1 MTEETLLQV
10 DDLSKK
16 FCRNLKKSLWYGLKD
31 IAGEL
36 TSRNVNG
43 PNLRADEF
51 WALHKV
57 SLELKRGE
65 CLGLIGPNGSGKST
79 FLKLVNGLIKPDRGT
94 ISVTGRVGALIE
106 LGTGF
111 NPILTGR
118 ENIYINGSVLGLT
131 KTEIESKLDSIIE
144 FSEIGE
150 YIDSPVQNY
159 SSGMKVRLGF
169 AIAAQMDPD
178 VLLVDEVLAVGDIGF
193 RKKCFHAI
201 DRISKKAAIIL
212 VSHAMPQVARVCT
225 KIAVLNRGEIH
236 YTGNDAPEGI
246 RRYYSLFEEQPS
258 LITGNGKA
266 KIHRIELES
275 RDGMGVREIRYRDDL
290 IVHLLLTIDPEIQD
304 PVVGFYFLSQENQ
317 VVAQCNSS
325 YHRIPIKNTGN
336 RLQLKVSVPNFNL
349 NPGKYFFSVGIRS
362 ANDLEVLELHHAV
375 FAVSVTGG
383 FVGLAPVQFK
393 GDWEITE
400 VKTADQPNN

>member
-1 MTEETLLQV
+1 MSEEVLLKV
-10 DDLSKK
+10 DNLSKK
-16 FCRNLKKSLWYGLKD
+16 FCRNLKQSLWYGLKD

-36 TSRNVNG
+36 TRRNFSDFD
-43 PNLRADEF
+43 LRPGEF
-51 WALHKV
+51 WALNNV

-79 FLKLVNGLIKPDRGT
+79 FLKLVNGLIKPDRGK
-94 ISVTGRVGALIE
+94 IAVFGRVGALIE

-131 KTEIESKLDSIIE
+131 KREIEYKLNSIIE

-193 RKKCFHAI
+193 RMKCFNAI
-201 DRISKKAAIIL
+201 DRISKNAAIIL
-212 VSHAMPQVARVCT
+212 VSHSMPQIARVCT
-225 KIAVLNRGEIH
+225 NIIVMNRGTNY

-246 RRYYSLFEEQPS
+246 RQYYSLFNEQPP

-266 KIHRIELES
+266 KIHRIELECNG
-275 RDGMGVREIRYRDDL
+275 RIGVQRLRYRDDL
-290 IVHLLLTIDPEIQD
+290 IVHLYLTIDPEIRD

-325 YHRIPIKNTGN
+325 YHNIPIKNTG
-336 RLQLKVSVPNFNL
+336 LQMHIKVSVPNFNL
-349 NPGKYFFSVGIRS
+349 NPGRYLFCAGIKS
-362 ANDLEVLELHHAV
+362 ANNLEILELHHAV
-375 FAVSVTGG
+375 FAVSVTGK
-383 FVGLAPVQFK
+383 FVGLAPIQFR
-393 GDWEITE
+393 GNWEIKE
-400 VKTADQPNN
+400 TANL